1 MKYKNRKGQKGEPG
15 MKKISTLIE
24 FLIRKTYKRG
34 CIFSFFQMFACFN
47 VELFQ
52 YFPVPSYFCIPC
64 SIFLLR
70 RKKIQIFTLI
80 ELLIVIAIIA
90 ILAAM
95 LLPSLNK
102 ARESAKR
109 ISCLNNHKTIV
120 LAVKMY
126 GDDYQEWVMSRA
138 CYDRVCRGL
147 KPYMEYKAWSCPSA
161 NFKTWTPDGKSNQHI
176 AWEHVLGN
184 LGPKW
189 GAVKF
194 SELKYPGKVTYAA
207 DRKKMSSSDTSNNYN
222 YGFASFDSYYDRHMD
237 ARHNSSFNM
246 VFLDGAALNFRY
258 PLNKGACQTLSAYRK
273 GYLPDQYW
281 KKNF

>member
-1 MKYKNRKGQKGEPG
+1 MKR
-15 MKKISTLIE
+15 IFTSIE
-24 FLIRKTYKRG
+24 FLIRKMYKRG
-34 CIFSFFQMFACFN
+34 RCFPLIQMSTCSN
-47 VELFQ
+47 VELFKC
-52 YFPVPSYFCIPC
+52 FPVPSTFRVPC
-64 SIFLLR
+64 SIFLF
-70 RKKIQIFTLI
+70 RKGKILIFTLI

-109 ISCLNNHKTIV
+109 ISCLNNHKTIG

-138 CYDRVCRGL
+138 CCDLVIRGL
-147 KPYMEYKAWSCPSA
+147 KPYMGYKAWSCPAA

-184 LGPKW
+184 SGPKW
-189 GAVKF
+189 GAIKF
-194 SELKYPGKVTYAA
+194 NELKYPGKVTYAA
-207 DRKKMSSSDTSNNYN
+207 DRKEMTSSDTVNSYY
-222 YGFASFDSYYDRHMD
+222 YGFASFESYYARHMD
-237 ARHNSSFNM
+237 ARHSGSFNM

-273 GYLPDQYW
+273 GYSPDQYW